1 MLLAGLSV
9 CEGIK
14 KKAVSGEDF
23 GSVLSE
29 PRRGLTKP
37 FCPILCFDHQAVSAL
52 SDEGKHCLTFR
63 VQNFFSG
70 AVQKCRQF
78 FSWLSAEIFGGDQV
92 VVGNVK
98 LWAQGSCF
106 FVCER
111 CATSTADRDPGVTPI
126 GTC

>member
-1 MLLAGLSV
+1 VLLAGLSV

-14 KKAVSGEDF
+14 KRAVSGEDF
-23 GSVLSE
+23 GNVLSE
-29 PRRGLTKP
+29 PRRDLTKP
-37 FCPILCFDHQAVSAL
+37 FCSILCFDHPAVSAL
-52 SDEGKHCLTFR
+52 SDEKKYCLTSG

-98 LWAQGSCF
+98 LSAQGSWLLCL
-106 FVCER
+106 
-111 CATSTADRDPGVTPI
+111 
-126 GTC
+126 